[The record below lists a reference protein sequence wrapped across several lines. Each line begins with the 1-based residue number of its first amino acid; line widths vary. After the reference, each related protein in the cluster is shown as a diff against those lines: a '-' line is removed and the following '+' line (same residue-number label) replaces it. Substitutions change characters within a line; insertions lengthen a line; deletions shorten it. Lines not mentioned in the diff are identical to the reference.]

1 MLVLGLLLIIGAALI
16 TVGAIYDAGE
26 TATVEI
32 LGQTLTTTAAG
43 VFLAGMATM
52 LLFLIGVW
60 ALSASMGRAR
70 RKRAERRAAKR
81 DQRDSVKR
89 LEQERAALREEN
101 ERLARQLAS
110 GSEASHEG
118 DPAGPVTGRQQ
129 GAATH
134 GPVATPIAPAT
145 TGRTEPGAG
154 TTHPDVGTQ
163 RDAMTDPA
171 TDRTDQPTNDRVIDH
186 RTDLTA
192 HDTTSSG
199 RHRDVP

>member
-81 DQRDSVKR
+81 DQRDSVER

-110 GSEASHEG
+110 GSDPSHERDHAG
-118 DPAGPVTGRQQ
+118 GGPVTGRQ
-129 GAATH
+129 GATTH
-134 GPVATPIAPAT
+134 GPDATPIAPAT
-145 TGRTEPGAG
+145 PGRTEAG
-154 TTHPDVGTQ
+154 TTHPDTGTQ
-163 RDAMTDPA
+163 RDALTDPT
-171 TDRTDQPTNDRVIDH
+171 TDRMNQPADDRVVDH

-192 HDTTSSG
+192 HDTTAGSG
-199 RHRDVP
+199 RHRDAP